1 MRNQDGLLGSYRRKQ
16 LIKSTSWSQGTFTHR
31 FPITSGKH
39 KFACAQCHTTP
50 SYQVFTCLTCHGKAD
65 MDSKHRN
72 RNGYRYDSLTCY
84 GCHPTGRAG

>member
-1 MRNQDGLLGSYRRKQ
+1 MLHHAIAGNDNRRSCLPRQ
-16 LIKSTSWSQGTFTHR
+16 
-31 FPITSGKH
+31 
-39 KFACAQCHTTP
+39 FACAQCHTTP